1 MGEATTQQQELVKVP
16 RKITRDLPVKL
27 TQDELA
33 GVAKDIGR
41 LNRERVKMEG
51 EAKAS
56 AAQWKDRISGLD
68 AQIADLA
75 DLADSGQRALP
86 VACEERHDYRRGEV
100 QVVRLDTGE
109 LLEARPMTPAERQ
122 ATLPLEQAPAAP
134 AADAGGAPAGDDAQA
149 AAPLQGEDD
158 GVPITDPQGVL
169 GDDGGDEPKKRRG
182 RKGEG

>member
-1 MGEATTQQQELVKVP
+1 MSDSTTQQELVKVP

-109 LLEARPMTPAERQ
+109 LLESRPMTPAERQ
-122 ATLPLEQAPAAP
+122 ATLPLEQAPATP
-134 AADAGGAPAGDDAQA
+134 PADAGGAPVGDDAQA
-149 AAPLQGEDD
+149 AAPADD
-158 GVPITDPQGVL
+158 DTGAITDPDAVL
-169 GDDGGDEPKKRRG
+169 GGDGDEPKKRRG